1 MIMWGSLY
9 ARDSGNP
16 QLCDASN
23 ACPPSMPPTSQSNGD
38 HNLKNNILVYIIPG
52 CLGGGLFII
61 FTIVFLL
68 FCRHWTT
75 STNERRS
82 GEIELLQE
90 GVWSSCFNCSYF

>member
-1 MIMWGSLY
+1 
-9 ARDSGNP
+9 
-16 QLCDASN
+16 
-23 ACPPSMPPTSQSNGD
+23 MPPTSRSNGD
-38 HNLKNNILVYIIPG
+38 HNKKNNILVYIIPG

-75 STNERRS
+75 STNERQS

>member
-1 MIMWGSLY
+1 MWGSLY

-23 ACPPSMPPTSQSNGD
+23 ACPPSVPPTSQSNGD
-38 HNLKNNILVYIIPG
+38 HNKKNNRLIYLILG

-68 FCRHWTT
+68 FCHHSRT
-75 STNERRS
+75 SRNER
-82 GEIELLQE
+82 GLGGIELSQ
-90 GVWSSCFNCSYF
+90 GVWSSCFNFSYF

>member
-1 MIMWGSLY
+1 MWASLY

-38 HNLKNNILVYIIPG
+38 HNKKNKRLMYLILG

-68 FCRHWTT
+68 SCHRLPTAR
-75 STNERRS
+75 NERGP
-82 GEIELLQE
+82 GEIRLLPE
-90 GVWSSCFNCSYF
+90 GVWSSCFNFSYF

>member
-1 MIMWGSLY
+1 MIMCSLY

-38 HNLKNNILVYIIPG
+38 HNKKINRLIYLILG

-68 FCRHWTT
+68 FCHHWQTLR
-75 STNERRS
+75 NERGP
-82 GEIELLQE
+82 GEIALLQE
-90 GVWSSCFNCSYF
+90 GMWSSCFNFSYF